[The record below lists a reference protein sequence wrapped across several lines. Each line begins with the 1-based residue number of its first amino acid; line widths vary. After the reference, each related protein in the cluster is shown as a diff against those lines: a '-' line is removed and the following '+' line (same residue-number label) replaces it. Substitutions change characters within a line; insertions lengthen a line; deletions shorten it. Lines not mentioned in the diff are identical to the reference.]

1 MINNKLAGFKAA
13 LKPKRFYRANG
24 QFIINKETITNIKS
38 YSIGKFIVNTNPQT
52 VKQL

>member
-24 QFIINKETITNIKS
+24 QFITNKDTIANIKNALTHA
-38 YSIGKFIVNTNPQT
+38 ICHK
-52 VKQL
+52 